1 MKQYDFKSE
10 TIHNLKDKVSEDYST
25 LTWEYISPIIS
36 GMWKEYIDN
45 AGVSLED
52 IIDSYKNNNR
62 DIYGSVAFEY
72 IPCSLEGKWNFGILH
87 KANVSSMKTGKDK
100 YGNPI
105 YTPCDQYIIRSDFFS
120 VDANKVVMDVLKKTF
135 PLLDEDVFYKEKE
148 IEYNDLSDMKVKDI
162 IDIIGDWKIG
172 SLMKEKLE
180 RNKEILERIKKTKK
194 IREPLWKAY
203 FSESNT
209 NIFIGEGGCISV
221 LVDLKL
227 LRERN
232 YDEIIN
238 KDYDIQKWFIDK
250 LSEEKK
256 ESRIN
261 NPMMDRI
268 KEYCLT
274 GK

>member
-1 MKQYDFKSE
+1 MRQYDFKSE
-10 TIHNLKDKVSEDYST
+10 TIHNLKDKVSEDYSA

-36 GMWKEYIDN
+36 GMWKGYIDN

-72 IPCSLEGKWNFGILH
+72 IPRSLEGKWNFGILH

-105 YTPCDQYIIRSDFFS
+105 YTNCDQYIIRSDFFS

-203 FSESNT
+203 FSESDT

-238 KDYDIQKWFIDK
+238 KDYDIQKWFIEK

-256 ESRIN
+256 ERRIN

>member
-10 TIHNLKDKVSEDYST
+10 TTHNLKDKVSEDYSV

-36 GMWKEYIDN
+36 GMWKGYIDN

-52 IIDSYKNNNR
+52 IIDSYKKNNC
-62 DIYGSVAFEY
+62 DIYGSVTFEY

-135 PLLDEDVFYKEKE
+135 PFLDEDVFYREKE
-148 IEYNDLSDMKVKDI
+148 LEYNDLSDMKVKDI
-162 IDIIGDWKIG
+162 IDIIGDWSIG
-172 SLMKEKLE
+172 SLTKEKLE
-180 RNKEILERIKKTKK
+180 KDKEILEKIKKTKK
-194 IREPLWKAY
+194 VREPLWKAY
-203 FSESNT
+203 FSESDT
-209 NIFIGEGGCISV
+209 HIFIGEGGCISV

-232 YDEIIN
+232 YDGIIN

-256 ESRIN
+256 ERRIN

>member
-1 MKQYDFKSE
+1 MKQYNFKSE
-10 TIHNLKDKVSEDYST
+10 TIHNLKDRVSEDYSV
-25 LTWEYISPIIS
+25 LTWEYVLPIIK
-36 GMWKEYIDN
+36 GIWKMYMDN
-45 AGVSLED
+45 AGVRLED
-52 IIDSYKNNNR
+52 IIEAYKNNNR
-62 DIYGSVAFEY
+62 DIYGSVAFDY
-72 IPCSLEGKWNFGILH
+72 RPCSSEIKETYGMLH
-87 KANVSSMKTGKDK
+87 KENVSLMKAGKDK

-148 IEYNDLSDMKVKDI
+148 IKYNDLSDMKVKDI

-172 SLMKEKLE
+172 SLMKEKLNG
-180 RNKEILERIKKTKK
+180 NKEILERIKKTKK
-194 IREPLWKAY
+194 VREPLWKAY
-203 FSESNT
+203 FSECDT

-232 YDEIIN
+232 YEGIIN